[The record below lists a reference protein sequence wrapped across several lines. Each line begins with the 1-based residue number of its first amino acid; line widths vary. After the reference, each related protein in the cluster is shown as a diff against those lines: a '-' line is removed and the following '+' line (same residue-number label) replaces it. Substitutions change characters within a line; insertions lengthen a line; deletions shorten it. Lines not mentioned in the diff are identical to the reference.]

1 MRLAE
6 WVDEFEQWRAG
17 AVRHVLLH
25 LKGSDGELGFVGEG
39 DAAWAIMHIRD
50 GAVTPLVVG
59 DPQAVWAKRPR
70 RWEGRGHVPVP
81 AVVVGG
87 VRSTFA
93 PIWGRALLG
102 VARCPSGMVILLGIV
117 GEEIGMVA
125 LGSEPVLVF
134 VGLPKEVG
142 SVNLDHLDWLP
153 RAGGS
158 RRKLAAATAATA
170 TTTTAAVA
178 TTAAATAATAAAT
191 TTAATATTRPAP
203 LQVEEHFG
211 RVRAALSGALLPGRW
226 SGAAVAEIPE
236 VVDALERWARDG
248 RGSLAGQRRR
258 LYATLVSATKGCRF
272 TLDGFTVALH
282 ALAQVCG
289 DFVSPA
295 TRQSRTW
302 RINLDP
308 ATFEVPAET
317 GGPLASAPRAGATV
331 EAEGTATARVEGER
345 RVAVAVPAT
354 GFEEDDL
361 DADDEGPSVDV
372 ASVFRFPSRAAP

>member
-17 AVRHVLLH
+17 TVRHVLLH
-25 LKGSDGELGFVGEG
+25 LKGADGELGFVGEG
-39 DAAWAIMHIRD
+39 DTAWAIMHIRD

-70 RWEGRGHVPVP
+70 KWEGRGHVPVP

-134 VGLPKEVG
+134 VGRPKEVG
-142 SVNLDHLDWLP
+142 SVNLDHLDWLT

-158 RRKLAAATAATA
+158 RRKIAAATA
-170 TTTTAAVA
+170 TTTAAAGTAVAMEAATTKAAVA
-178 TTAAATAATAAAT
+178 TT
-191 TTAATATTRPAP
+191 RLAP

-211 RVRAALSGALLPGRW
+211 RVRAALSGALHSGRW

-258 LYATLVSATKGCRF
+258 LYATLVSATPGCRF

-302 RINLDP
+302 RIHMDP

-317 GGPLASAPRAGATV
+317 GGPIASAPRAGATG

-345 RVAVAVPAT
+345 RVAVAVPPT
-354 GFEEDDL
+354 GFEQDDL
-361 DADDEGPSVDV
+361 EAEDEGPSVDV